1 MIILVMK
8 MIIVFIIENFIIIFN
23 KESNVGELFTNYVL
37 GVGFKV
43 ENEKWRIL
51 KVLSDN
57 LICYEEENIKH
68 IINYLYKIYL
78 FGDNL
83 RIVFDYF
90 CNDKNEE

>member
-1 MIILVMK
+1 MK

-37 GVGFKV
+37 GNGFED

-51 KVLSDN
+51 KFLFDN

-68 IINYLYKIYL
+68 IIN
-78 FGDNL
+78 
-83 RIVFDYF
+83 
-90 CNDKNEE
+90 

>member
-1 MIILVMK
+1 MK

-23 KESNVGELFTNYVL
+23 KESKVGEVFTNYVL
-37 GVGFKV
+37 GVGCKV

>member
-37 GVGFKV
+37 GNGFED

-51 KVLSDN
+51 KFLSDN

-68 IINYLYKIYL
+68 IIN
-78 FGDNL
+78 
-83 RIVFDYF
+83 
-90 CNDKNEE
+90 